1 MSRIGKKE
9 INIPSGVTITVSGN
23 TVAAKGPKGELSYTM
38 PRDFSAEVSENTLRV
53 APSPR
58 VKSSALWGTQRALIA
73 NMVKGVHEG
82 YEKRLEIQGVGFRAQ
97 GEGRTLTLSV
107 GFSHPVEYA
116 APEGIAFRVEKNII
130 TVSGIDKRLVGEVA
144 ASVRQIKKP
153 EPYKG
158 KGIRYVDEVVRRKA
172 GKKAATAAA

>member
-1 MSRIGKKE
+1 MSRIGKKL
-9 INIPSGVTITVSGN
+9 ITIPHGVTVAVSGSTVS
-23 TVAAKGPKGELSYTM
+23 AKGPKGELSHTL
-38 PRDFSAEVSENTLRV
+38 PRDFSADVSEGTLRV
-53 APSPR
+53 IPPDRARSR
-58 VKSSALWGTQRALIA
+58 SLWGTQRALLA
-73 NMVKGVHEG
+73 NMIRGVHEG

-97 GEGRTLTLSV
+97 GQGRTLTLNV

-116 APEGIAFRVEKNII
+116 APEGIEFSVEKNII
-130 TVSGIDKRLVGEVA
+130 TVSGIDKTLVGEVA